1 MARNSILGVFAKSP
15 IKPLEKHIQIVV
27 KCTNQLIPFF
37 SACSELNW
45 SEAAKIRRKLSKLE
59 QDADAL
65 KRQLRLELPGG
76 LFMPVDRADLLE
88 LLTQQDK
95 IANKAKDIAGRILG
109 RKLVIPEELQEQFNT
124 YLARCIEATEKAAE
138 AINELDDL
146 LETGFRGREVE
157 LVEKMINQLDEIEDD
172 TDSIQINLRKNLLAL
187 ESELNPVD
195 VMFLYQ
201 IIDWVGDL
209 ADLAERV
216 GARLEILLAR
226 K

>member
-1 MARNSILGVFAKSP
+1 MARNTILGVFAKSP

-27 KCTNQLIPFF
+27 KCSKQLVPFF
-37 SACSELNW
+37 EACTEQNW
-45 SEAAKIRRKLSKLE
+45 SDAAKIRRKLSKLE
-59 QDADAL
+59 QDADSL
-65 KRQLRLELPGG
+65 KRQLRLELPSG

-95 IANKAKDIAGRILG
+95 IANKAKDIAGRVLG
-109 RKLVIPEELQEQFNT
+109 RKLEIPQSLQAEFAV
-124 YLARCIEATEKAAE
+124 YLQRCIEATEKAAE

-146 LETGFRGREVE
+146 LETGFRGREVGF
-157 LVEKMINQLDEIEDD
+157 VEKMISQLDAIEDD
-172 TDSIQINLRKNLLAL
+172 TDSLQISLRKNLLAI
-187 ESELNPVD
+187 EKDLNPVD

>member
-15 IKPLEKHIQIVV
+15 IKPLEKHIRLVT
-27 KCTNQLIPFF
+27 KCCNQLPAFF
-37 SACSELNW
+37 AACAVQDW
-45 SEAAKIRRKLSKLE
+45 STAGKVRSKISKYE
-59 QDADAL
+59 RDADAL
-65 KRQLRLELPGG
+65 KRQIRLELPGG

-109 RKLVIPEELQEQFNT
+109 RKLVIPETLQASFVT
-124 YLARCIEATEKAAE
+124 YVARNIDAAEKAAD

-146 LETGFRGREVE
+146 LETGFRGREVA
-157 LVEKMINQLDEIEDD
+157 LVEKMINQLDAIEDD
-172 TDSIQINLRKNLLAL
+172 TDGMQIKLRSELLAI
-187 ESELNPVD
+187 ENDLNPVD

-201 IIDWVGDL
+201 IIEWIGDL

-216 GARLEILLAR
+216 GSRLEILLAR

>member
-1 MARNSILGVFAKSP
+1 MARNTILGVFAKSP
-15 IKPLEKHIQIVV
+15 IKPLEKHIRLVV
-27 KCTNQLIPFF
+27 KCGNQLIPFF
-37 SACSELNW
+37 TACYEQNW
-45 SEAAKIRRKLSKLE
+45 SEATKVRRKISKLE
-59 QDADAL
+59 QDADIL

-95 IANKAKDIAGRILG
+95 IANRAKDIAGRVLG
-109 RKLVIPEELQEQFNT
+109 RKLEIPTSLQAQFSA
-124 YLARCIEATEKAAE
+124 YLARCIEATEKAAD

-146 LETGFRGREVE
+146 LETGFRGREVV

-172 TDSIQINLRKNLLAL
+172 TDAMQITLRKDLLAL
-187 ESELNPVD
+187 EHDLNPVD

>member
-15 IKPLEKHIQIVV
+15 IKPLEKHIKIVV
-27 KCTNQLIPFF
+27 KCGSQLIPFF
-37 SACSELNW
+37 NACNEKDW
-45 SEAAKIRRKLSKLE
+45 SEAAKVRRKLSKLE
-59 QDADAL
+59 KDADAL

-95 IANKAKDIAGRILG
+95 IANKAKDISGRIIG
-109 RKLVIPEELQEQFNT
+109 RKLEIPESLKEQFNA
-124 YLARCIEATEKAAE
+124 YLVRCIAATEKAAE

-172 TDSIQINLRKNLLAL
+172 TDTMQISLRKDLLAL
-187 ESELNPVD
+187 EGELNPVD

>member
-27 KCTNQLIPFF
+27 KCSKQLIPFF
-37 SACSELNW
+37 EACVENNW

-95 IANKAKDIAGRILG
+95 IANKAKDIAGRVLG
-109 RKLVIPEELQEQFNT
+109 RKLQVPASLQGEFAA
-124 YLARCIEATEKAAE
+124 YLARCIDATEKAAE

-157 LVEKMINQLDEIEDD
+157 LVEKMISQLDSIEDD
-172 TDSIQINLRKNLLAL
+172 TDSLQISLRKNLLAI
-187 ESELNPVD
+187 EKDLNPVD

-201 IIDWVGDL
+201 IVDWVGDL